1 VSSAAAATDKFLL
14 PFAPPSG
21 ITPAVRA
28 GLTGP
33 AQTGLH
39 PPSFGVYRAD
49 MTDVAIKKPASG
61 IAAEFAENLGLVTPL
76 VRAWHFRELIR
87 AVVRR
92 ELMAR
97 FSGSILGWMWAIF
110 GPLLMLSVYTVI
122 FSHAVGIRASSTS
135 HGVYYYSLNIFVGLI
150 VFNLF
155 AELAYRAP
163 GLLHEHVNFIKK
175 SIFPSETLAW
185 IAAMRAL
192 VYAAIS
198 FCVLLVFE
206 LLLTHRLPPTILL
219 LPFVIV
225 PFFLFLI
232 GASWFLMALGSFT
245 RDVMHLMASIVPVFM
260 FATPIFYSID
270 DVPPVLKI
278 VLRLNIV
285 GDYVEMMRSIVLLG
299 VLPNPWLYLGTVIVS
314 LLIFRSAYRFY
325 MRYKN
330 VFVDII

>member
-1 VSSAAAATDKFLL
+1 
-14 PFAPPSG
+14 
-21 ITPAVRA
+21 
-28 GLTGP
+28 
-33 AQTGLH
+33 
-39 PPSFGVYRAD
+39 
-49 MTDVAIKKPASG
+49 MTDAAIKKPGSG
-61 IAAEFAENLGLVTPL
+61 IAGEFAESLGLITPL
-76 VRAWHFRELIR
+76 ERAWHFRELIR

-122 FSHAVGIRASSTS
+122 FSHAVGIRASTAS
-135 HGVYYYSLNIFVGLI
+135 HGVANYSLNIFVGLI
-150 VFNLF
+150 MFNLF
-155 AELAYRAP
+155 SELAYRAP

-185 IAAMRAL
+185 IAAIRAL
-192 VYAAIS
+192 VYAGIS
-198 FCVLLVFE
+198 FCVLLFFE
-206 LLLTHRLPPTILL
+206 LLITHWIPPTILL

-260 FATPIFYSID
+260 FATPIFYSFD
-270 DVPPVLKI
+270 DVPPVLRVI
-278 VLRLNIV
+278 LRVNIV
-285 GDYVEMMRSIVLLG
+285 GDYVELMRDIVLLNRI
-299 VLPNPWLYLGTVIVS
+299 PNPWLYLGTVIVS
-314 LLIFRSAYRFY
+314 LLVFRSAYRFY

>member
-1 VSSAAAATDKFLL
+1 
-14 PFAPPSG
+14 
-21 ITPAVRA
+21 
-28 GLTGP
+28 
-33 AQTGLH
+33 
-39 PPSFGVYRAD
+39 
-49 MTDVAIKKPASG
+49 MTDAAIKKPDSG
-61 IAAEFAENLGLVTPL
+61 IAGEFAENLGLLTPL
-76 VRAWHFRELIR
+76 ERAWHFRELIR

-97 FSGSILGWMWAIF
+97 FSGSILGWLWAIF

-122 FSHAVGIRASSTS
+122 FSHAVGIRASTAA
-135 HGVYYYSLNIFVGLI
+135 HGVANYSLNIFVGLI

-155 AELAYRAP
+155 GELAYRAP

-185 IAAMRAL
+185 TAAIRAA
-192 VYAAIS
+192 VYAGIS

-206 LLLTHRLPPTILL
+206 LIITHKLPLTILL
-219 LPFVIV
+219 LPFVFV
-225 PFFLFLI
+225 PFFLFLL

-270 DVPPVLKI
+270 DVPGSLKI
-278 VLRLNIV
+278 FLRANIV
-285 GDYVEMMRSIVLLG
+285 GDYVELTRDVVLLDKI
-299 VLPNPWLYLGTVIVS
+299 PNPWLYLGTVIVS
-314 LLIFRSAYRFY
+314 LLVFRSAYQFY

-330 VFVDII
+330 VFVDVI